1 MIIGLTGGTGTGKTS
16 VSRYFERA
24 GYDVIDYD
32 LITREIYKKGSA
44 CLKEIAGHFGS
55 EILTSD
61 GELDRR
67 ALGAI
72 VFADK
77 KSLEKLN
84 SIVYKYIIEYTEDII
99 ENSKDKKLLLDAPTL
114 FEAGLQNKCDKL
126 IGVIAP
132 KELRVERVM
141 QRDNLERERVIDRIN
156 SQKDDDFYIKNCDYI
171 INNNGSVSYMEAQAS
186 DIIREIE
193 NELHPQGK

>member
-16 VSRYFERA
+16 VSRYFESA

-32 LITREIYKKGSA
+32 LITREVYKKGSP
-44 CLKEIAGHFGS
+44 CLLEIAEQFGDA
-55 EILTSD
+55 ILTSD
-61 GELDRR
+61 GELNRR

-84 SIVYKYIIEYTEDII
+84 SIVYKYIIEHTEDII

-114 FEAGLQNKCDKL
+114 FEAGLNKKCDRV

-132 KELRVERVM
+132 KELRLERVM

-171 INNNGSVSYMEAQAS
+171 INNNGSVSYLEAQALN
-186 DIIREIE
+186 IIREIE
-193 NELHPQGK
+193 NELHP

>member
-16 VSRYFERA
+16 VSRYFESA

-84 SIVYKYIIEYTEDII
+84 SIVYKYIIEYTADII

-171 INNNGSVSYMEAQAS
+171 INNNGSVSYMEAQVS

-193 NELHPQGK
+193 NELHPQGR

>member
-16 VSRYFERA
+16 VSRYFESA

-32 LITREIYKKGSA
+32 LITREVYKKGSP
-44 CLKEIAGHFGS
+44 CLLEIAEQFGDA
-55 EILTSD
+55 IFTSD
-61 GELDRR
+61 GELNRR

-84 SIVYKYIIEYTEDII
+84 SIVYKYIIEHTEDII

-114 FEAGLQNKCDKL
+114 FEAGLNKKCDRV

-132 KELRVERVM
+132 KELRLERVM

-171 INNNGSVSYMEAQAS
+171 INNNGSVSYLEAQALN
-186 DIIREIE
+186 IIREIE
-193 NELHPQGK
+193 NELHP

>member
-16 VSRYFERA
+16 VSRYFESA

-44 CLKEIAGHFGS
+44 CLKEIAEHFGS

-72 VFADK
+72 VFSDK

-84 SIVYKYIIEYTEDII
+84 SIVYKYIIEYTADII

-193 NELHPQGK
+193 NELHPQGR

>member
-16 VSRYFERA
+16 VSRYFESA

-132 KELRVERVM
+132 KELRLERVM
-141 QRDNLERERVIDRIN
+141 QRDNLNRERVIDRIN

>member
-16 VSRYFERA
+16 VSRYFESA

-32 LITREIYKKGSA
+32 LITREIYKKGSL
-44 CLKEIAGHFGS
+44 CLLEIAEHFGS

-72 VFADK
+72 VFSDK

-171 INNNGSVSYMEAQAS
+171 INNNGSVSYMEAQVS

>member
-16 VSRYFERA
+16 VSRYFESA

-32 LITREIYKKGSA
+32 LITREVYKKGSP
-44 CLKEIAGHFGS
+44 CLFEIAEHFGDA
-55 EILTSD
+55 ILTSD
-61 GELDRR
+61 GELNRR

-84 SIVYKYIIEYTEDII
+84 SIVYKYIIEHTEDII

-114 FEAGLQNKCDKL
+114 FEAGLNKKCDRV

-132 KELRVERVM
+132 KELRLERVM

-171 INNNGSVSYMEAQAS
+171 INNNGSVSYLEAQALN
-186 DIIREIE
+186 IIREIE
-193 NELHPQGK
+193 NELHP